1 MPCARLFNAVASVH
15 VPASSSAIGA
25 KFLEPC
31 AELRLPP
38 FTLAVLDSELL
49 WRRQKRIGTGSR
61 GTGRL
66 VTDDDLAQING
77 RRDQLKEGSSNATVW
92 LKILAKDLARKDV
105 DDWLDAQP

>member
-1 MPCARLFNAVASVH
+1 
-15 VPASSSAIGA
+15 
-25 KFLEPC
+25 
-31 AELRLPP
+31 
-38 FTLAVLDSELL
+38 
-49 WRRQKRIGTGSR
+49 
-61 GTGRL
+61 